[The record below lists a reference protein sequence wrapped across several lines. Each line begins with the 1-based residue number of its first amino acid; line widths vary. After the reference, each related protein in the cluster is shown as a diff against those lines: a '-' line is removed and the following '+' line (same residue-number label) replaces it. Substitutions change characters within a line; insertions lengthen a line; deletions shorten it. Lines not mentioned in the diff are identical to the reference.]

1 MMKKVLIANRGE
13 IAVRVTRTLQ
23 QMGLVACAV
32 YSEVD
37 KNALHVQLADEAYP
51 LGGTTSLESYLNQ
64 DKVLSLC
71 QEHEIDA
78 IHPGYGFLSENAG
91 FARRCQE
98 QGIVFI
104 GPNPDVI
111 DGMGDKL
118 HAKEKMVE
126 AGVPV
131 VPSFNP
137 DAETTPEKYAQEAEK
152 IGFPILVKAAAGG
165 GGKGMRRVD
174 NAEQLAS
181 ALEAAQNEARKAF
194 GDGRVFLEKYL
205 ANPRHIEIQ
214 IFGDQHGNVV
224 HLGERECSIQRRYQK
239 VIEEAPSPAVSAELR
254 QEMGETA
261 CRAARAIGYSN
272 AGTMEFLLDDAGKF
286 YFLEVNTRLQ
296 VEHPITECV
305 YDVDL
310 VRAQLLVAQG
320 EKLPFQQED
329 LKPRGW
335 AMECRLYA
343 EDPARNFMPCTG
355 TLAVYEPPIG
365 PGIRCD
371 SGVQQGS
378 VISVHYDPM
387 LAKLVTFGH
396 DREEARQRMVWALG
410 HFPVL
415 GLRHNLPYLK
425 AVLEHPEFVKGH
437 THTHFLQ
444 EHQID
449 SGPTQVPKSGLVA
462 LAHHL
467 SKPVQAAR
475 ADKTNTTPFEEL
487 GNWRLLKSP
496 DGMGKLR

>member
-1 MMKKVLIANRGE
+1 MQMKRVLIANRGE

-23 QMGLVACAV
+23 QMGMVACAV
-32 YSEVD
+32 YSDVD
-37 KNALHVQLADEAYP
+37 KNALHVQMADEAYA

-64 DKVLSLC
+64 DKVLALC
-71 QEHEIDA
+71 KEHQIDA
-78 IHPGYGFLSENAG
+78 VHPGYGFLSENAG
-91 FARRCQE
+91 FARKCAE
-98 QGIVFI
+98 QGVIFI
-104 GPNPDVI
+104 GPSPEVI
-111 DGMGDKL
+111 DSMGDKL
-118 HAKEKMVE
+118 HAKETMVK

-137 DAETTPEKYAQEAEK
+137 SGQTSAQEYAAEAEK
-152 IGFPILVKAAAGG
+152 IGYPILVKAAAGG

-174 NAEQLAS
+174 KAEDLS
-181 ALEAAQNEARKAF
+181 SCLESAQNEACKAF

-205 ANPRHIEIQ
+205 AHPRHIEIQ

-254 QEMGETA
+254 KEMGETA
-261 CRAARAIGYSN
+261 CRAARALKYSN

-335 AMECRLYA
+335 ALECRLYA
-343 EDPARNFMPCTG
+343 EDPGRNFLPCTG
-355 TLAVYEPPIG
+355 TLAVYEPPSG

-378 VISVHYDPM
+378 IISVHYDPM
-387 LAKLVTFGH
+387 LAKLVAFGH

-425 AVLEHPEFVKGH
+425 AVLEHPEFVAGH

-449 SGPTQVPKSGLVA
+449 SGPSQIPKSGLVA

-467 SKPVQAAR
+467 QAQKPTASGQAVE
-475 ADKTNTTPFEEL
+475 TTPFQEL
-487 GNWRLLKSP
+487 GNWRIQ
-496 DGMGKLR
+496 

>member
-1 MMKKVLIANRGE
+1 MKKVLIANRGE

-23 QMGLVACAV
+23 QMGITACAV
-32 YSEVD
+32 YSDVD
-37 KNALHVQLADEAYP
+37 KNALHVQLADEAYA
-51 LGGTTSLESYLNQ
+51 LGGTTSLESYLDQ
-64 DKVLSLC
+64 DKVLKIC
-71 QEHEIDA
+71 KDHQIDA

-91 FARRCQE
+91 FARRCAE
-98 QGIVFI
+98 QGITFI

-118 HAKEKMVE
+118 NAKEKMVA

-137 DAETTPEKYAQEAEK
+137 EENTTPEKYAEEAER
-152 IGFPILVKAAAGG
+152 IGYPILVKAAAGG

-174 NAEQLAS
+174 KASDLAS
-181 ALEAAQNEARKAF
+181 SLEAAQNEARKAF

-214 IFGDQHGNVV
+214 IFGDNHGNVV

-239 VIEEAPSPAVSAELR
+239 VIEEAPSPAVSPELR

-261 CRAARAIGYSN
+261 CKAARSIGYSN
-272 AGTMEFLLDDAGKF
+272 AGTMEFLLDDQGKF

-310 VRAQLLVAQG
+310 VRAQIQVARG
-320 EKLPFQQED
+320 EQLPFRQED

-343 EDPARNFMPCTG
+343 EDPSNNFLPCTG
-355 TLAVYEPPIG
+355 TLAVYEPPVG

-371 SGVQQGS
+371 SGVQAGG

-425 AVLEHPEFVKGH
+425 AVLEHSEFEKGN

-444 EHQID
+444 QHSIS
-449 SGPTQVPKSGLVA
+449 SGPSQVPKSGLVA
-462 LAHHL
+462 LAHFL
-467 SKPVQAAR
+467 QQQKPTQATAVQA
-475 ADKTNTTPFEEL
+475 TSPFQEL
-487 GNWRLLKSP
+487 GPWRIQ
-496 DGMGKLR
+496 

>member
-1 MMKKVLIANRGE
+1 MKKVLIANRGE

-23 QMGLVACAV
+23 QMGLTACAV
-32 YSEVD
+32 YSDPD
-37 KNALHVQLADEAYP
+37 KDALHVQCADEAYP
-51 LGGTTSLESYLNQ
+51 LGGTTSLESYLDQ
-64 DKVLSLC
+64 DKILKIC
-71 QEHEIDA
+71 KDHAIDA
-78 IHPGYGFLSENAG
+78 IHPGYGFLSENAA
-91 FARRCQE
+91 FARRCAQE
-98 QGIVFI
+98 NIVFI

-118 HAKEKMVE
+118 NAKEAMQK
-126 AGVPV
+126 AGVPI

-137 DAETTPEKYAQEAEK
+137 TEETRPEKYAEEAEK
-152 IGFPILVKAAAGG
+152 IGYPILVKAAAGG
-165 GGKGMRRVD
+165 GGKGMRRVEKPEEL
-174 NAEQLAS
+174 NS
-181 ALEAAQNEARKAF
+181 SLEAAQNEARKAF

-214 IFGDQHGNVV
+214 IFGDNHGNVV

-239 VIEEAPSPAVSAELR
+239 VIEEAPSPAVSPELR
-254 QEMGETA
+254 TEMGETA
-261 CRAARAIGYSN
+261 CKAAKAIGYSN
-272 AGTMEFLLDDAGKF
+272 AGTMEFLLDEQGKF

-310 VRAQLLVAQG
+310 VRAQVLVAQNQP
-320 EKLPFQQED
+320 LPFQQED

-343 EDPARNFMPCTG
+343 EDPANNFLPCTG
-355 TLAVYEPPIG
+355 TLAVYDPPVG

-378 VISVHYDPM
+378 TISVHYDPM

-425 AVLEHPEFVKGH
+425 AVLEHPEFIEKN

-444 EHQID
+444 QHKID

-462 LAHHL
+462 LAHFL
-467 SKPVQAAR
+467 QQQKPVQQTQDQA
-475 ADKTNTTPFEEL
+475 TTPFQEL
-487 GNWRLLKSP
+487 GPWRIA
-496 DGMGKLR
+496 

>member
-1 MMKKVLIANRGE
+1 MMKKILIANRGE

-23 QMGLVACAV
+23 QMGLTACAV
-32 YSEVD
+32 YSDVD
-37 KNALHVQLADEAYP
+37 KDALHVQLADEAYA

-64 DKVLSLC
+64 DKLLQIC
-71 QEHEIDA
+71 KDHQIDA

-91 FARRCQE
+91 FARRCALE
-98 QGIVFI
+98 NLIFI

-111 DGMGDKL
+111 EGMGDKL
-118 HAKEKMVE
+118 NAKEKMVA

-137 DAETTPEKYAQEAEK
+137 GQETSPEQYAEEAEK
-152 IGFPILVKAAAGG
+152 IGYPILVKAAAGG

-174 NAEQLAS
+174 QPQDLNAS
-181 ALEAAQNEARKAF
+181 LEAAQNEARKAF
-194 GDGRVFLEKYL
+194 GDDRVFLEKYL

-239 VIEEAPSPAVSAELR
+239 VIEEAPSPAVSPELR

-261 CRAARAIGYSN
+261 CKAARAIGYSN
-272 AGTMEFLLDDAGKF
+272 AGTMEFLLDDRGKF

-310 VRAQLLVAQG
+310 VRAQIQVAQG
-320 EKLPFQQED
+320 QPLPFQQED

-343 EDPARNFMPCTG
+343 EDPGRNFMPCTG
-355 TLAVYEPPIG
+355 TLSVYEPPIG

-425 AVLEHPEFVKGH
+425 AVLEHPEFQKGN

-444 EHQID
+444 QHQID

-462 LAHHL
+462 LSHFL
-467 SKPVQAAR
+467 QQQKPTQGTTIQA
-475 ADKTNTTPFEEL
+475 TTPFQEL
-487 GNWRLLKSP
+487 GNWRI
-496 DGMGKLR
+496 R

>member
-1 MMKKVLIANRGE
+1 MQMNKVLIANRGE

-23 QMGLVACAV
+23 QMGITACAV
-32 YSEVD
+32 FSDPD
-37 KNALHVQLADEAYP
+37 KDALHVQCADVAYA

-64 DKVLSLC
+64 DKILQIC
-71 QEHEIDA
+71 KDHQIDA

-91 FARRCQE
+91 FARRCAQE
-98 QGIVFI
+98 GIIFI

-111 DGMGDKL
+111 EGMGDKL
-118 HAKEKMVE
+118 NAKEAMTK

-137 DAETTPEKYAQEAEK
+137 SDDTTPEIYAQEAEK
-152 IGFPILVKAAAGG
+152 IGYPILVKAAAGG
-165 GGKGMRRVD
+165 GGKGMRKVEKPED
-174 NAEQLAS
+174 LNS
-181 ALEAAQNEARKAF
+181 SLEAAQNEARKAF

-239 VIEEAPSPAVSAELR
+239 VIEEAPSPAVSPELR
-254 QEMGETA
+254 KEMGETA
-261 CRAARAIGYSN
+261 CTAARAIGYSN
-272 AGTMEFLLDDAGKF
+272 AGTMEFLLDDQGKF

-310 VRAQLLVAQG
+310 VRAQVQVARG
-320 EKLPFQQED
+320 ENLPFQQED
-329 LKPRGW
+329 LQPRGW
-335 AMECRLYA
+335 AIECRLYA
-343 EDPARNFMPCTG
+343 EDPNHNFLPCTG
-355 TLAVYEPPIG
+355 TLAVYEPPVG
-365 PGIRCD
+365 PGLRCD

-378 VISVHYDPM
+378 VISVYYDPM
-387 LAKLVTFGH
+387 LAKLIAFGQN
-396 DREEARQRMVWALG
+396 REEARQRMVWALA

-425 AVLEHPEFVKGH
+425 AVLEHPDFIAEN

-444 EHQID
+444 QHTID
-449 SGPTQVPKSGLVA
+449 TGPTQVPKSGLVA
-462 LAHHL
+462 LAHFL
-467 SKPVQAAR
+467 QQQKPQQASLAQE
-475 ADKTNTTPFEEL
+475 TTPFQEL
-487 GNWRLLKSP
+487 DRKSVV
-496 DGMGKLR
+496 

>member
-1 MMKKVLIANRGE
+1 MQMNKVLIANRGE

-23 QMGLVACAV
+23 QMGITACAV
-32 YSEVD
+32 FSDPD
-37 KNALHVQLADEAYP
+37 KDALHVQCADVAYA

-64 DKVLSLC
+64 DKILQIC
-71 QEHEIDA
+71 KDHQIDA

-91 FARRCQE
+91 FARRCAQE
-98 QGIVFI
+98 GIIFI

-111 DGMGDKL
+111 EGMGDKL
-118 HAKEKMVE
+118 NAKEAMTK

-137 DAETTPEKYAQEAEK
+137 ADDTTPEIYAQEAEK
-152 IGFPILVKAAAGG
+152 IGYPILVKAAAGG
-165 GGKGMRRVD
+165 GGKGMRKVEKPED
-174 NAEQLAS
+174 LNS
-181 ALEAAQNEARKAF
+181 SLEAAQNEARKAF

-239 VIEEAPSPAVSAELR
+239 VIEEAPSPAVSPELR
-254 QEMGETA
+254 KEMGETA
-261 CRAARAIGYSN
+261 CTAARAIGYSN
-272 AGTMEFLLDDAGKF
+272 AGTMEFLLDDQGKF

-310 VRAQLLVAQG
+310 VRAQVQVARG
-320 EKLPFQQED
+320 ENLPFQQED
-329 LKPRGW
+329 LQPRGW
-335 AMECRLYA
+335 AIECRLYA
-343 EDPARNFMPCTG
+343 EDPNHNFLPCTG
-355 TLAVYEPPIG
+355 TLAVYEPPVG
-365 PGIRCD
+365 PGLRCD

-378 VISVHYDPM
+378 VISVYYDPM
-387 LAKLVTFGH
+387 LAKLIAFGQN
-396 DREEARQRMVWALG
+396 REEARQRMVWALA

-425 AVLEHPEFVKGH
+425 AVLEHPDFIAEN

-444 EHQID
+444 QHTID
-449 SGPTQVPKSGLVA
+449 TGPTQVPKSGLVA
-462 LAHHL
+462 LAHFL
-467 SKPVQAAR
+467 QQQKPQQASLAQE
-475 ADKTNTTPFEEL
+475 TTPFQEL
-487 GNWRLLKSP
+487 GPWRIQ
-496 DGMGKLR
+496 